1 MRIEEERVPRGVIQ
15 SRSEFMKVVSD
26 FTDYVK
32 KEYTD
37 GCNSR
42 RSIIV
47 CASEDLDGEG
57 HIASV
62 NAALGGRRILEFA
75 LTSMMR
81 QPETKDLFR
90 RASAS
95 VVDPESAQ
103 QEYDSVR
110 SHLRQGYA
118 ITAMMALWAAVV
130 IFIWAVGVQDAVT
143 TISSLL
149 LTAVS
154 GYLIY
159 KEIRRQR
166 RRLERLKENLQ
177 EEKRKKSMQEIDE
190 LLERFIY
197 RHMED
202 DDE

>member
-1 MRIEEERVPRGVIQ
+1 MSEKRVPRGVIQ
-15 SRSEFMKVVSD
+15 SQSEFMKVVSD

-42 RSIIV
+42 RSFMV

-57 HIASV
+57 HVATV
-62 NAALGGRRILEFA
+62 NAALGGRRILEFS
-75 LTSMMR
+75 LTAMMR

-90 RASAS
+90 RDSAS
-95 VVDPESAQ
+95 VVDTESAQ

-110 SHLRQGYA
+110 SHLRQGYS
-118 ITAMMALWAAVV
+118 ITAIMVLWAAVV

-190 LLERFIY
+190 LLERFIS